1 MFLVLSGHQ
10 QEQTHLTI
18 TWPIFGSEI
27 AFTILENFRES
38 IPFILLGNIAS
49 SLKFELISRKIG
61 LVFFR
66 DGTWYGWTFSL
77 PSTWLQ
83 IPWWKIVRCFKSG
96 LHCTRLYIAF
106 KAQKLLEVSEVF
118 WSFTCIFKSKL
129 LCTQSHLT
137 KKRRAKYQT
146 EMLLRIA
153 KQLFRYKKC
162 FQRNNT
168 LTVDTND
175 QKFNCDNADG
185 HSQTGNWKKNVG
197 KLNSKDKP

>member
-27 AFTILENFRES
+27 AFTTLENFRES

-66 DGTWYGWTFSL
+66 DGTWYAWTFSL

-106 KAQKLLEVSEVF
+106 KAQKLLEVSEDLHVHSNQTF
-118 WSFTCIFKSKL
+118 YVHNHVSQK
-129 LCTQSHLT
+129 
-137 KKRRAKYQT
+137 AKG
-146 EMLLRIA
+146 EISNWDAIA
-153 KQLFRYKKC
+153 NRETTPWL
-162 FQRNNT
+162 
-168 LTVDTND
+168 
-175 QKFNCDNADG
+175 
-185 HSQTGNWKKNVG
+185 
-197 KLNSKDKP
+197 

>member
-1 MFLVLSGHQ
+1 M
-10 QEQTHLTI
+10 
-18 TWPIFGSEI
+18 
-27 AFTILENFRES
+27 
-38 IPFILLGNIAS
+38 
-49 SLKFELISRKIG
+49 
-61 LVFFR
+61 
-66 DGTWYGWTFSL
+66 
-77 PSTWLQ
+77 
-83 IPWWKIVRCFKSG
+83 RCFKSG

-118 WSFTCIFKSKL
+118 CSFTCIFKSKL

-175 QKFNCDNADG
+175 QKFNCYNAKG
-185 HSQTGNWKKNVG
+185 HSQTRNRIKCWQMEFERQTVRTKATRSALRLCLHTVDRTFIYTNF
-197 KLNSKDKP
+197 LLLWI